1 MQDLVCICVDVGG
14 PAGSSAPDWADVLQ
28 RVIASR
34 CINDKAHLEVAIIV
48 YGSDATQNYLDSDST
63 YAGIDVICVRLSLRA
78 LCEEMGAALS

>member
-14 PAGSSAPDWADVLQ
+14 PAGGSASEWAEVLQ

-48 YGSDATQNYLDSDST
+48 FGSDATQNYLDSDST
-63 YAGIDVICVRLSLRA
+63 YSGIDVICVRRPLNNSL
-78 LCEEMGAALS
+78 LCEA